1 MHKSSLN
8 LTGLS
13 GPSVHAVP
21 AVSVPKVCAEFQR
34 ITNQNLTNTFYAELD
49 RHKQRRLEKL
59 LMHFYDLKD
68 QHDVHTRRT
77 TALCALPVYLRE
89 DTSKFFKICT
99 IEDDSEEPD
108 VDSSVALL
116 TVIRELPD
124 IAVRYNTEKILIIL
138 ENGVKVLLGLD
149 DGKLKPRVLALKND
163 LLIHA
168 RTVVTVFVGIM
179 AVKVI
184 F

>member
-21 AVSVPKVCAEFQR
+21 AVSVP
-34 ITNQNLTNTFYAELD
+34 
-49 RHKQRRLEKL
+49 
-59 LMHFYDLKD
+59 KD

-138 ENGVKVLLGLD
+138 ENGVVLLGLD